1 MTLSF
6 WTSCEWEIK
15 KKKKNI
21 QQSAFEFYDLFAI
34 AVGNGSPLQ
43 YSCLRNSVD
52 EDPGGLQSMEPQK
65 TQTQLRD

>member
-1 MTLSF
+1 MSEKL
-6 WTSCEWEIK
+6 K

-21 QQSAFEFYDLFAI
+21 LQSAFEFYDLFAI

-43 YSCLRNSVD
+43 YSYLRNSVD